1 MLIWE
6 ELRHVGATGYQRL
19 MLHRFKKANFER
31 DNDVPWPVHAVLDP
45 GEIARFRNHVLSRF
59 AKRGIHGDIPD
70 AMYACIQETVQG
82 VKKYVLVEETAQNVA
97 AIRALLLPGPLESH
111 ASSPAFFTLDDGE
124 HVYTCTIDEFI
135 RYMDDIWYPSSN
147 DLMCSMPA
155 LDACVGITHDERV
168 FIV

>member
-1 MLIWE
+1 
-6 ELRHVGATGYQRL
+6 
-19 MLHRFKKANFER
+19 MLHPFKQTYFER
-31 DNDVPWPVHAVLDP
+31 DNDVPWPVRPVIESD
-45 GEIARFRNHVLSRF
+45 EIARFRSFVLSRF
-59 AKRGIHGDIPD
+59 ANRGIRGDLPD

-97 AIRALLLPGPLESH
+97 AMRALLLPGPLESH

-135 RYMDDIWYPSSN
+135 RYMDDIWYPSSD

-155 LDACVGITHDERV
+155 LDVCVGITHDERV

>member
-1 MLIWE
+1 MARALCVE
-6 ELRHVGATGYQRL
+6 PA
-19 MLHRFKKANFER
+19 
-31 DNDVPWPVHAVLDP
+31 
-45 GEIARFRNHVLSRF
+45 EIARIRNHVLSRF
-59 AKRGIHGDIPD
+59 ATDGIRGDLPD

-82 VKKYVLVEETAQNVA
+82 VKQYVLVEETAQDVA
-97 AIRALLLPGPLESH
+97 AMRELLLPGPLESRS
-111 ASSPAFFTLDDGE
+111 SSPAFFTLDCGK

-135 RYMDDIWYPSSN
+135 RYMDDIWYPSSD